1 MRKLV
6 FILTVVFSG
15 IFISGVVSA
24 QTKYVSDQLRVNLRS
39 GKSNT
44 HRIISSPRSGTE
56 LKVLEVD
63 RASGYSKVKLPSG
76 TVGWA
81 LTRQLMGQPSAR
93 TQLADLTKRNLDF
106 IDRSN
111 KLRETNKELDGEIK
125 ELTAEKKKLTRSNKQ
140 ISTELKELKRE
151 FGGEISFQDKYIALQ
166 TELAEY
172 NRQIETLAQTN
183 SDLEANDDQLWV
195 MIGGGILL
203 LGLILGLIIPK
214 VRWHKKSSWSSL

>member
-1 MRKLV
+1 MTKLV
-6 FILTVVFSG
+6 FILTMVFSG
-15 IFISGVVSA
+15 LFISGAVSA
-24 QTKYVSDQLRVNLRS
+24 ETKYVSDQLRVNLRS

-63 RASGYSKVKLPSG
+63 RVSGYAKVQLPSG

-81 LTRQLMGQPSAR
+81 LSRQLMGQPSAR
-93 TQLADLTKRNLDF
+93 TQLADLTKKNLDLV
-106 IDRSN
+106 DRTN
-111 KLRETNKELDGEIK
+111 KSRGINKELSSEIK
-125 ELTAEKKKLTRSNKQ
+125 QLSAEKKKLTRSNKLL
-140 ISTELKELKRE
+140 STELKELKRE
-151 FGGEISFQDKYIALQ
+151 FGSEISFQDKYIGLQ
-166 TELAEY
+166 KELADY
-172 NRQIETLAQTN
+172 NRQIEALEQAN
-183 SDLEANDDQLWV
+183 SDLEAKDDQLWV

>member
-6 FILTVVFSG
+6 FILTVVFSTL
-15 IFISGVVSA
+15 FISNAVIA
-24 QTKYVSDQLRVNLRS
+24 ETKYVSDQLRVNLRS

-56 LKVLEVD
+56 LKVLEND
-63 RASGYSKVKLPSG
+63 RASGYSKVQLPSG

-93 TQLADLTKRNLDF
+93 TQLAGLTKKNLDLV
-106 IDRSN
+106 DRTN
-111 KLRETNKELDGEIK
+111 KLRETNKELSSEIK
-125 ELTAEKKKLTRSNKQ
+125 ELSSEKKKLTRSNKLL
-140 ISTELKELKRE
+140 SAELKELKRE
-151 FGGEISFQDKYIALQ
+151 FGSEISFQDKYIGLQ
-166 TELAEY
+166 KELADY
-172 NRQIETLAQTN
+172 NRQIEALEQAN
-183 SDLEANDDQLWV
+183 SDLEAKDDQLWV

-214 VRWHKKSSWSSL
+214 VKWQKKSSWSSL